1 MSNQKR
7 AYVYALIAVFFW
19 STVASA
25 FKIALKFNEPLPL
38 LLGASFFSLISLLVI
53 GALQGKLGLFRQLT
67 LKQLRLPILLGVIN
81 PFIYYLILFRA
92 YDLLP
97 AQIAQPLN
105 FTWSLVMVLLSI
117 IIQKQKIRFRDIMAV
132 LLCYGGVL
140 IISSGGGK
148 LGEIDKVGVL
158 LALSTSVLWAFYWI
172 YNAES
177 KLDPLVKLIT
187 GFTTGTLLI
196 LISCLLLGKLPSLG
210 WQSISSMFY
219 VGLFEMGLTFVFWLK
234 AMELTEQT
242 VKISN
247 LIFLSPFASFIF
259 INITL
264 DEPIAATSVGG
275 LLLIVTGIIY
285 QHGKTRKGKR

>member
-1 MSNQKR
+1 VSNQKR

>member
-1 MSNQKR
+1 VSNQKR
-7 AYVYALIAVFFW
+7 AYIYALIAVFFW